1 MLFHSDAHGALLA
14 MAHPCRSTHAMNIIR
29 LILLAVTMASCGC
42 STTYKSEI
50 QRVLAERK
58 RTSVQGAL
66 FTLQENGILS
76 SQEVEKIDCRGAYS
90 KARPQIQAV
99 QKRLRKL
106 SAEQLKTLD
115 VSLTN
120 CSYWSGA
127 SYPYI
132 KWDGYMDRQIM
143 RRLGPSSNKDAR

>member
-1 MLFHSDAHGALLA
+1 MQRMGVSRLAHSQFVRHRRLAPTADAW
-14 MAHPCRSTHAMNIIR
+14 RSTHAMNIIR

-76 SQEVEKIDCRGAYS
+76 SQEVEKI
-90 KARPQIQAV
+90 V
-99 QKRLRKL
+99 
-106 SAEQLKTLD
+106 T
-115 VSLTN
+115 
-120 CSYWSGA
+120 
-127 SYPYI
+127 
-132 KWDGYMDRQIM
+132 
-143 RRLGPSSNKDAR
+143 